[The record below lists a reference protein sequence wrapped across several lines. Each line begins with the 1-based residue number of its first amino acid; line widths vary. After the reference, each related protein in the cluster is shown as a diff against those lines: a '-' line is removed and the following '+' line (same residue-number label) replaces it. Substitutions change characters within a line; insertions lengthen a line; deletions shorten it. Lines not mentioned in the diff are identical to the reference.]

1 MTMAGTAR
9 RARAKLGRGPE
20 PAPRWVGELLAR
32 VLLAVGPKGLEFG
45 RYSID
50 YHYARNW
57 LHVQARASREPHRDL
72 SCGPNCCSSGYTLF
86 CAESPA
92 CRKCQT

>member
-1 MTMAGTAR
+1 MQACVTLRGATSTNPLTKSRLTGVTVRTRVVRARAAR
-9 RARAKLGRGPE
+9 RARAKLGRGPD

-57 LHVQARASREPHRDL
+57 LHVQARAS
-72 SCGPNCCSSGYTLF
+72 
-86 CAESPA
+86 
-92 CRKCQT
+92 

>member
-1 MTMAGTAR
+1 MAGTAR

-57 LHVQARASREPHRDL
+57 LHVQARAS
-72 SCGPNCCSSGYTLF
+72 
-86 CAESPA
+86 
-92 CRKCQT
+92 